1 MISIRMIKLCGDSIF
16 KLLEV
21 IFKSCLNQGV
31 FPAEWKK
38 ANVVPVPKRMDHKYM
53 KNYKV
58 VYLLPVISKTFERLI
73 YSTMFK
79 NFSDNSLISSNQ
91 SGSKPDGS
99 CTDQLVTKTH
109 NIFKGFD
116 DGLKVRGVFLDI
128 SKAFCKL

>member
-1 MISIRMIKLCGDSIF
+1 MISIRMIKLCGNSIF

-73 YSTMFK
+73 YSTMLK
-79 NFSDNSLISSNQ
+79 NFLDNSLISSNQ

-99 CTDQLVTKTH
+99 CTDQLVIKTH
-109 NIFKGFD
+109 DIFKGFD

-128 SKAFCKL
+128 STAFCKL

>member
-1 MISIRMIKLCGDSIF
+1 MISIRMIKLCGNSIF

-79 NFSDNSLISSNQ
+79 NFLDNSLISSNQ

-99 CTDQLVTKTH
+99 CTDQLVIKTH
-109 NIFKGFD
+109 DIFKGFD

-128 SKAFCKL
+128 STAFCKL